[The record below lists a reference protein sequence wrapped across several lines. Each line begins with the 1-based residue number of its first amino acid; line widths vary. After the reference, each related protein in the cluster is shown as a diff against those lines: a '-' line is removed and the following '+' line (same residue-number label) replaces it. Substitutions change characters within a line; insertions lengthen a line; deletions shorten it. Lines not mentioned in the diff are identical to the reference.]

1 MKKVKIGVIGCGYM
15 AQMAHLPCLKSN
27 DQAEVTVL
35 CDFRKKVTEQLCR
48 KLDIPQRTNS
58 VEEML
63 KMDIDAVY
71 VLTPVQ
77 WHLNNIESALK
88 AGKHVFTEKPAAM
101 CVESVKKLEA
111 IAKINKQTLS
121 VGYMK
126 RNEANLVE
134 LKNILADNDYGDLLF
149 IRNHSFIGKHWNA
162 AINDL
167 MSVVSSDE
175 VPTFDLTP
183 LDPGPTWLNATR
195 DQDFYSFNNPY
206 YALLDTG
213 CHSINMLRY
222 LTDKTPVLKASKS
235 VKGVRLAEFD
245 FDGTAGTMEFC
256 LNFKMHRWDEITEL
270 YFEKASVRILTP
282 PPLDRQSSAIVEI
295 YSEDGTLQRNI
306 KLEDNRQWAFKLQT
320 NNFIEKVLSGDNSS
334 DLNDSEKDI
343 EIIENIYKKGQ
354 VI

>member
-1 MKKVKIGVIGCGYM
+1 MSNLKIGIIGCGYM
-15 AQMAHLPCLKSN
+15 AQMAHIPCLKSN
-27 DQAEVTVL
+27 TQAEVTVL
-35 CDFRKKVTEQLCR
+35 CDFREKVTEKLCR
-48 KLDIPQRTNS
+48 KWDIPQRTNS

-77 WHLNNIESALK
+77 WHLNNIKACLK

-101 CVESVKKLEA
+101 CVESVKKLEN
-111 IAKINKQTLS
+111 IAKAKKQNLM

-126 RNEANLVE
+126 RNEANLIE
-134 LKNILADNDYGDLLF
+134 LKNIIANNDYGDLLF

-167 MSVVSSDE
+167 LSVVSSDE
-175 VPTFDLTP
+175 IPSFDPAL
-183 LDPGPTWLNATR
+183 LDPGPTWLETERN
-195 DQDFYSFNNPY
+195 QDFYSFNNPY

-222 LTDKTPVLKASKS
+222 LTGKTPELMASKS
-235 VKGVRLAEFD
+235 IKGVRLAEFD

-270 YFEKASVRILTP
+270 YFEKASIKIKTP
-282 PPLDRQSSAIVEI
+282 PPLDMQSAAEVEI
-295 YSEDGTLQRNI
+295 YTEDGNLQQTL
-306 KLEDNRQWAFKLQT
+306 KLEDNRQWAFRMQT
-320 NNFIEKVLSGDNSS
+320 DSFIEKIISGDCSS
-334 DLNDSEKDI
+334 DLEDASKDI
-343 EIIENIYKKGQ
+343 ELIEKIYKKEQ
-354 VI
+354 MI